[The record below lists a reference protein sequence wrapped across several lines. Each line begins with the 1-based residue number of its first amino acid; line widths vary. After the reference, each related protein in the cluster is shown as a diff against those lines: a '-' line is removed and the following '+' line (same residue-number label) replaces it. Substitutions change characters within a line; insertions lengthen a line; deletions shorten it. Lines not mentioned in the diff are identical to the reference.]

1 MGHKKEYE
9 EKQRHGTVELPLG
22 LHKME
27 YPEGTDAIFYLHWH
41 QEFEFFVVTKGSM
54 LFRVDEREYMLR
66 KGDGIFINS
75 NQLQFCQNDRW
86 SCWCFFCGGFFLS
99 DISRDIHS
107 RFAQKYTDRY

>member
-54 LFRVDEREYMLR
+54 LFRVDVENICSAREMVSLSIR
-66 KGDGIFINS
+66 INCILPK
-75 NQLQFCQNDRW
+75 Q
-86 SCWCFFCGGFFLS
+86 
-99 DISRDIHS
+99 
-107 RFAQKYTDRY
+107 

>member
-41 QEFEFFVVTKGSM
+41 QYAV
-54 LFRVDEREYMLR
+54 
-66 KGDGIFINS
+66 
-75 NQLQFCQNDRW
+75 
-86 SCWCFFCGGFFLS
+86 
-99 DISRDIHS
+99 
-107 RFAQKYTDRY
+107 